1 MSTKHL
7 VNQPRAGR
15 WLILLLALLTMPL
28 GLRAQESYG
37 ITVAGVEVTSDNA
50 GNITGDNI
58 TAGTVSYDA
67 STKTLTLNNVSMNG
81 NVVSSIDSLNVKLVG
96 VSTFNIDNSDG
107 NYHYLFYS
115 NNSTA
120 KLTFRADELG
130 ATLQGYGTTINY
142 KLDLNYWFTVA
153 YDNQDYWSSTTTQM
167 DNKDYCQVS
176 KPYVIVDGS
185 AINDANKN
193 NPDISGV
200 SFDLTN
206 NKVTLSDFHRDNQSY
221 NSYSLITS
229 NIANLNVDIQ
239 GGLNYIYLNTKKTNE
254 EITSRGFVYTGA
266 SGQESSLNVT
276 VAEGSKLLLSWSG
289 ETATTNWLQEG
300 FAQTNMSLDKTKMQE
315 TGVLAEAGVPY
326 DYQMTISN
334 YTPPVSYGLTVAGV
348 EVTSENAGNIT
359 GANIKSGTVSFD
371 PQTNTLTLNKASIE
385 AYNDSIVSGLENLT
399 VFLVGENTI
408 YGGSHTFSKTSA
420 VEEAIITFTTDEESM
435 GSLYIQNLEERLFGQ
450 GVTPV
455 YSNVFIKHDGD
466 SHTID
471 CLLGVSLGGV
481 EVTPFNKDNVLG
493 DGKVSYNAE
502 THTLTLNNA
511 TIGNDGT
518 DPQQMEAAGIDYT
531 ETANLTISLT
541 GTNTIYGMGSCE
553 AIRYNG
559 NSDSAPKLIFTKA
572 GEQPASLQMETTENS
587 VIDGFSEVEHEGLFM
602 IEDQILGT
610 DVQYTYTVLVSSTL
624 LGGGSGTAEDPL
636 LIKTTEDLTTF
647 AYYICN
653 NKISNNVNVKLNND
667 IDCEG
672 LSNFAPIGYGNI
684 FFAGT
689 FDGNGMAIK
698 NLTIAD
704 NAGDCV
710 GLFRILGEN
719 GMIKD
724 LTIENLTLSGGNSS
738 SNNIGG
744 LVGILNGGTVNNC
757 MIKNSTISCK
767 NDTQSP
773 TVGALV
779 GALSSG
785 SITNSIVQACTVN
798 AVTQDTWNSG
808 AVAQAGGIVGNA
820 YGGTITGC
828 QVKGATTV
836 TADYGEYMATV
847 SAGAIVARK
856 GEVALSNNTY
866 EYSVTTST
874 NKYDGTTTHLTT
886 KSGYEQRGIG
896 GQTYNEQTQQN
907 EDNPDLFNGNGAVMY
922 TKIVTLPAESDQ
934 ATVIG
939 EEGTYYST
947 VMESDVLSILVAPGQ
962 TATLNAIPGDGLA
975 IASLTATNTTTSEAI
990 STTATVLE
998 GNEMQYTFTM
1008 PDAPVTVAVT
1018 AATAY
1023 GVTVGSVA
1031 VTELNYS
1038 DVLGDG
1044 KVSWDNTNHILT
1056 LNGATIDGGI
1066 RCNLD
1071 GALTVLLQ
1079 GQNVIDGGYVNANR
1093 NGARAFEGESQ
1104 TTSLIITTDTDN
1116 PGQLL
1121 LKGTFVNQ
1129 WDNVEYYS
1137 DNMSPSFNNG
1147 LVASQSDSDK
1157 KMLIA
1162 QGPVVTPGEG
1172 LYWTNQQYTIPTGT
1186 QISCSDNSGHSVDVS
1201 VNANSFAL
1209 PETGKYTVNISK
1221 AVTVDDTNFSLS
1233 NSGYYIV
1240 HNEPGFSAPAGTY
1253 TDSKTIT
1260 LTNLPTLSETTDSYP
1275 QVWYYLDNKNDSVL
1289 YTSVEQEITLTK
1301 STKVCVYIIDEDSGK
1316 VVKSANVEA
1325 EYTILKTP
1333 DYHFT
1338 DDPQGTSYY
1347 PNGST
1352 VYNLNFGG
1360 ENTLPWLINVPNGLA
1375 ITYRSSDEATATINQ
1390 EGHITLTGA
1399 GHVWIYASN
1408 EETNGYVAHTDSIR
1422 LEILPMDPQTSIVQG
1437 AYYTG
1442 QKLELISTVP
1452 NGEMYYRYSTE
1463 EEKVKYTEPLTLAKG
1478 KWEIYFY
1485 TKCGSGNDEM
1495 WSNGNNHPTYYVY
1508 DELTFTPESGTT
1520 SNDNITVEIGNLPSS
1535 TPNATSVFYFFGEDD
1550 ENDIN
1555 DLEYNTTKK
1564 VNVTESTK
1572 VTAYIKVEGDSGY
1585 VYKTEPVE
1593 AEYVIRTVPELS
1605 FVDGNNKPVA
1615 DAEWTIGGTENQP
1628 LPTVKNE
1635 LQLQVTY
1642 SSTQTD
1648 VATVDN
1654 NGSVTP
1660 VGVGE
1665 TSITA
1670 TSTQTDIYQSTE
1682 TNYLLHVYKMLNHES
1697 ITIEAI
1703 DDQPYTGAPIEP
1715 TVTVKDG
1722 QTDITNYVDIAYSNN
1737 VAVGTSALVTITPK
1751 ETEVV
1756 NYYKGSATTSF
1767 NIVNRTLV
1775 EGEDGDVTF
1784 ASGQSWASYFTNSE
1798 TLEVPEGI
1806 VAYVLTGVNGGT
1818 LTAQA
1823 ISKVPQDVPVLLEK
1837 TNNAVT
1843 TNDTYDENLLRGTAE
1858 ATSVTGIEGVV
1869 YVLYNGEFV
1878 RTKSGTIPAHRAYL
1892 VLSSDAG
1899 ARLSI
1904 GFDDEAT
1911 GIRNLEADGN
1921 GNDVWFS
1928 LDGQRFDKKPAKKGL
1943 YIHNGEKEFVK

>member
-7 VNQPRAGR
+7 INQPRAGR
-15 WLILLLALLTMPL
+15 WLILLLALLTTPL
-28 GLRAQESYG
+28 GLRAQDSYD
-37 ITVAGVEVTSDNA
+37 ITVAGVAVTSENA
-50 GNITGDNI
+50 SSITGANI
-58 TAGTVSYDA
+58 TAGTVSFDA
-67 STKTLTLNNVSMNG
+67 QTNTLTLNNVTMSG
-81 NVVSSIDSLNVKLVG
+81 NVVSSLAALNVKLVG

-107 NYHYLFYS
+107 NRHYLFYS
-115 NNSTA
+115 NFYSNNSSAT
-120 KLTFRADELG
+120 LTFSADELG
-130 ATLQGYGTTINY
+130 ATLQGYGTTNNY
-142 KLDLNYWFTVA
+142 KLDLEYWFDVS
-153 YDNQDYWSSTTTQM
+153 YDHEDYWSATTTQM
-167 DNKDYCQVS
+167 DDKDYCQVS

-206 NKVTLSDFHRDNQSY
+206 NKVTLSGFQRENQTY
-221 NSYSLITS
+221 NPYSLIKS

-239 GGLNYIYLNTKKTNE
+239 GGLNYFYLNTKKTNE

-300 FAQTNMSLDKTKMQE
+300 FVQTNMALDKTKMQE
-315 TGVLAEAGVPY
+315 AGVLAEAGVPY
-326 DYQMTISN
+326 GYQMTISN

-348 EVTSENAGNIT
+348 EVTSENASNIT
-359 GANIKSGTVSFD
+359 GAKITSGTVSFD
-371 PQTNTLTLNKASIE
+371 PQKNTLRLDNASISL
-385 AYNDSIVSGLENLT
+385 YNDSIVSGLENLT

-420 VEEAIITFTTDEESM
+420 VEEVTITFTTDEESM
-435 GSLYIQNLEERLFGQ
+435 GSLFIQNLENYLFGE

-455 YSNVFIKHDGD
+455 YSNVFIKHEGDG
-466 SHTID
+466 HTID
-471 CLLGVSLGGV
+471 CLLGVRLGGV
-481 EVTPFNKDNVLG
+481 EVTSFNKDNVLG

-511 TIGNDGT
+511 TIVNDGT
-518 DPQQMEAAGIDYT
+518 DPQPMETPGVYYSGTDDFTI
-531 ETANLTISLT
+531 NLI
-541 GTNTIYGMGSCE
+541 GTNTINSGNCS
-553 AIRYNG
+553 AIRG
-559 NSDSAPKLIFTKA
+559 GEVPKLIFTKA
-572 GEQPASLQMETTENS
+572 GEQPSSLLMETTEEES

-610 DVQYTYTVLVSSTL
+610 DVPNTYTVLVSSTL

-636 LIKTTEDLTTF
+636 LIKTKEDLTTF

-672 LSNFAPIGYGNI
+672 LSNFAPIGSGNF

-689 FDGNGMAIK
+689 FDGNGKAIK

-704 NAGDCV
+704 KAEACV

-724 LTIENLTLSGGNSS
+724 LTIDNLMLSGGNSS
-738 SNNIGG
+738 SNDIGG

-773 TVGALV
+773 TVGVLV
-779 GALSSG
+779 GALASG

-808 AVAQAGGIVGNA
+808 PTAQAGGIVGNA

-828 QVKGATTV
+828 QVKGATKV

-856 GEVALSNNTY
+856 DGVTLSNNTY

-874 NKYDGTTTHLTT
+874 NKYDGETTQLTT

-922 TKIVTLPAESDQ
+922 TKKVTLPAESDQ

-990 STTATVLE
+990 STTATVIE

-1056 LNGATIDGGI
+1056 MNGATINGGI
-1066 RCNLD
+1066 RCSLD

-1129 WDNVEYYS
+1129 WDNAEYYS
-1137 DNMSPSFNNG
+1137 DNMNPSLKNG

-1240 HNEPGFSAPAGTY
+1240 HNKPGFSDPAGTY

-1260 LTNLPTLSETTDSYP
+1260 LTNLPTLSETTNSYP
-1275 QVWYYLDNKNDSVL
+1275 QVWYYLDDTKNDSVL
-1289 YTSVEQEITLTK
+1289 YTSVEQEITLTE

-1333 DYHFT
+1333 DYHFST
-1338 DDPQGTSYY
+1338 SPTETSYY
-1347 PNGST
+1347 PSGST
-1352 VYNLNFGG
+1352 LSNLDYG
-1360 ENTLPWLINVPNGLA
+1360 ESSNVLPWLINVPTGLS
-1375 ITYRSSDEATATINQ
+1375 ITYSTDDENVATISST
-1390 EGHITLTGA
+1390 GDITLTGA
-1399 GHVWIYASN
+1399 GYVWISASN
-1408 EETNGYVAHTDSIR
+1408 EATDVYAAHEERIK
-1422 LEILPMDPQTSIVQG
+1422 LEIRPSDPIISLEHGI
-1437 AYYTG
+1437 YYTG
-1442 QKLELISTVP
+1442 QEVTMTPTVP
-1452 NGEMYYRYSTE
+1452 NGTMYYRFGYSGDWIQYNEGDVITLPKGEIELYPFTRCGTE
-1463 EEKVKYTEPLTLAKG
+1463 EQHMDSYGNGHVS
-1478 KWEIYFY
+1478 YF
-1485 TKCGSGNDEM
+1485 
-1495 WSNGNNHPTYYVY
+1495 VY
-1508 DELTFTPESGTT
+1508 DEPTISVASGTYNEAQQVT
-1520 SNDNITVEIGNLPSS
+1520 IGNLP
-1535 TPNATSVFYFFGEDD
+1535 TDGQGTVYYYFYDETLAEEDANMMKYNA
-1550 ENDIN
+1550 NDVIS
-1555 DLEYNTTKK
+1555 
-1564 VNVTESTK
+1564 VTESSILK
-1572 VTAYIKVEGDSGY
+1572 VLIARVDTGKQIK
-1585 VYKTEPVE
+1585 TQPVE
-1593 AEYVIRTVPELS
+1593 AQYVIRQ
-1605 FVDGNNKPVA
+1605 
-1615 DAEWTIGGTENQP
+1615 DAGIAFASEAIDYTIGGENNP
-1628 LPTVKNE
+1628 EMPSLSNE
-1635 LQLQVTY
+1635 NKVVVTY
-1642 SSTQTD
+1642 TSENEE
-1648 VATVDN
+1648 VATVN
-1654 NGSVTP
+1654 AETGAVTI

-1665 TSITA
+1665 TTISA
-1670 TSTQTDIYQSTE
+1670 TSAQTDVLLAGEAS
-1682 TNYLLHVYKMLNHES
+1682 YLLTVYKTLSHES
-1697 ITIEAI
+1697 ITVTV
-1703 DDQPYTGAPIEP
+1703 DDMTYTGEAVEP
-1715 TVTVKDG
+1715 EVTVMDG
-1722 QTDITNYVDIAYSNN
+1722 ETDITGYVTVAYSNN

-1775 EGEDGDVTF
+1775 IGKDVNF

-1818 LTAQA
+1818 LTVQA
-1823 ISKVPQDVPVLLEK
+1823 ISKVPQNVPVLLEK

-1843 TNDTYDENLLRGTAE
+1843 TNDTYDDVNLLRGTAE

-1911 GIRNLEADGN
+1911 GIRNLEADSN